1 MPYLYLNIKKL
12 FTNNELSFYNSTNN
26 NKQYIY
32 YKIKDCDF
40 CEKFSYKTSGT
51 CSKLI
56 NFSLDENNTIH
67 NVEFIGG
74 CNGNLQGIS
83 KLIEGQSAQ
92 NVIDK
97 CQGIHCGMRPTS
109 CPDQLSRALSE
120 AIQK

>member
-1 MPYLYLNIKKL
+1 MK
-12 FTNNELSFYNSTNN
+12 
-26 NKQYIY
+26 
-32 YKIKDCDF
+32 
-40 CEKFSYKTSGT
+40 KFSYTTSGT

-56 NFSLDENNTIH
+56 NFSLDENNIIH
-67 NVEFIGG
+67 DV
-74 CNGNLQGIS
+74 
-83 KLIEGQSAQ
+83 GQSAQ

>member
-1 MPYLYLNIKKL
+1 MK
-12 FTNNELSFYNSTNN
+12 
-26 NKQYIY
+26 
-32 YKIKDCDF
+32 
-40 CEKFSYKTSGT
+40 KFSYTTSGT

-56 NFSLDENNTIH
+56 NFSLDENNIIH
-67 NVEFIGG
+67 DVEFIGG

-109 CPDQLSRALSE
+109 RPDQLSRALSE